1 MMKRLFVSMPD
12 LQKTRAVALLLAG
25 GFLSGGACLADEQ
38 SQSETGTFYKVVH
51 DQKYIVGAVDSRLTR
66 TSDSATSDACKLVV
80 LGDHAFF
87 LAQGI
92 VKQTDVDGH
101 NSFDAYALAK
111 QSYDSSIASDV
122 ATKAAA
128 QKFVTAANDA
138 FAKDY
143 QGGPDRIYVV
153 GIFAE
158 SLPDGSLNLDFAT
171 VYSKK
176 GALERAVAGA
186 APPEGTEAAAYQP
199 AGFSGIAKEAKERA
213 TERSK
218 ALYERLSEKLSHSTN
233 ADQDALAADETVQ
246 AVEEWGDNKSVGG
259 DIATVILEVGKPV
272 RWYTKPSGCN

>member
-1 MMKRLFVSMPD
+1 MTKRVLLSSINR
-12 LQKTRAVALLLAG
+12 LKAAGVALLL
-25 GFLSGGACLADEQ
+25 LAANTCWADAPN
-38 SQSETGTFYKVVH
+38 QSETGTFYKVIH
-51 DQKYIVGAVDSRLTR
+51 DQKYIVGAIDSRITR
-66 TSDSATSDACKLVV
+66 TSDTGTSDTCKLAI

-92 VKQTDVDGH
+92 VKQTGVDGRG
-101 NSFDAYALAK
+101 SFDAYALAK
-111 QSYDSSIASDV
+111 QAYDSSTASDV

-128 QKFVTAANDA
+128 EKFVTAANDA

-143 QGGPDRIYVV
+143 QAGPDRIYVV

-186 APPEGTEAAAYQP
+186 APPEGSEASAYQP
-199 AGFSGIAKEAKERA
+199 AGFSGISKEAKEQT

-218 ALYERLSEKLSHSTN
+218 ALYQRLSQKLSHSTN
-233 ADQDALAADETVQ
+233 VDQDALAADETVQ
-246 AVEEWGDNKSVGG
+246 AVEEWGNNKSVGG
-259 DIATVILEVGKPV
+259 DIATVILEAGKPL
-272 RWYTKPSGCN
+272 RWYTKPSDCN